1 MSGMEKFLNV
11 LGFQVEY
18 DEDDPETTEQ
28 VVPVEEKR
36 SRIPKKAEPSIME
49 APKLGSPSTA
59 QVVLL
64 EPEKIN
70 DAQKICNELKSGK
83 TVVINTERLSKE
95 DMTRVLDFASGATY
109 ALDGSMREIS
119 DRVHVLA
126 PYNVDIQTEEL
137 QTSYMDDDYEEEDE
151 FDF

>member
-1 MSGMEKFLNV
+1 
-11 LGFQVEY
+11 
-18 DEDDPETTEQ
+18 
-28 VVPVEEKR
+28 
-36 SRIPKKAEPSIME
+36 
-49 APKLGSPSTA
+49 
-59 QVVLL
+59 
-64 EPEKIN
+64 
-70 DAQKICNELKSGK
+70 
-83 TVVINTERLSKE
+83 
-95 DMTRVLDFASGATY
+95 MTRVLDFASGATY